1 MTSLSA
7 LAVVAVLGSRLVAA
21 DITGVVREET
31 TGDPIA
37 GALVSLDDLGRSA
50 VTGDDGRYRLAEV
63 PPGPQH
69 LSVRLLGF
77 QSRSLHVLVPAD
89 GALQVDLVLK
99 TDPIE
104 VEAVVVRSRIPIR
117 GVEAEGADLDPTR
130 RLLAAAIRND
140 PFTAE
145 PDVIEALVGGAVS
158 NTPESG
164 GGIHV
169 RGGDLDEVG
178 YLLDGIPVFSPYH
191 SGVRSGAWNPDA
203 VSDIELRTDPALSVD
218 GLAGV
223 VRASTIHPGDRLR
236 ARGKISTSQI
246 GVNLD
251 GPLWGESGF
260 LLAVR
265 SGYPGLIRP
274 PDEPSY
280 VNGTD
285 HDVIAK
291 LEVPVRGGE
300 FRFVAFDNRNVVE
313 ASSRP
318 SEVENVPVDP
328 GDPNRY
334 VWHGRSFGLQWA
346 GSGDSGPKPMIRAW
360 RAGLDSSFTWN
371 SQDLGL
377 TRVTSERAQYGLLAS
392 VEWTGR
398 AGGAEIGIRA
408 IRDRL
413 AYKVAAD
420 GETDDVGMDGEA
432 DELGT
437 FARVV
442 RPFGER
448 VELSSSVLASAG
460 NARGRILP
468 RLGAEVRV
476 SESTVVFAEY
486 ARTAQAVQSLRNAE
500 SVVGRIFPADLYAG
514 GTGIPTA
521 RAHNGALGMVAVPW
535 AGARVD
541 LEAYAR
547 SIDDLAMLD
556 PEDGKPFSGTRIQQG
571 TGSVVGGSIAMSVSA
586 ARYAATASFGLER
599 VELRVG
605 DEEWTPGYASR
616 RSVRIG
622 AIAFPTTTLSIRAGW
637 IGQFGRRGSD
647 AIGRLEWESC
657 NLLDMGCEFAG
668 SPEELGELGA
678 RELPA
683 YHRLDVSVRKHWHF
697 VIGGREAS
705 LEAYTT
711 ASNLL
716 GRMNVLGFV
725 VDPSDGE
732 GAPIEMRPRA
742 PLTLGLGWTF

>member
-647 AIGRLEWESC
+647 AIGLLEWESC